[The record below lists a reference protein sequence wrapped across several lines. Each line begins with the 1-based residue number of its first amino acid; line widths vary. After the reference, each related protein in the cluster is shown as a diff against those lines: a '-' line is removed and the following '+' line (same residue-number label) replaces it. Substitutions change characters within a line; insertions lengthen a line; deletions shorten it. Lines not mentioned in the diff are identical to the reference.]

1 MTKDGTA
8 KLSTTMYKN
17 EKRVK
22 KKKKKSGTAIFAN
35 MYNGGQYEYLQPY
48 TR

>member
-17 EKRVK
+17 EKRV
-22 KKKKKSGTAIFAN
+22 KKKSGTAIFAN